1 MSKVVL
7 LLPTSPLICSK
18 AVDVSVAVSLISDTA
33 MLWLLLLFCD
43 QEEGVAEERIEC
55 EEELFSVERL
65 QGINKPSQCF
75 IRIQIGSG
83 ECEVP
88 GP

>member
-1 MSKVVL
+1 MALVVVL
-7 LLPTSPLICSK
+7 RSGRRSSRGE
-18 AVDVSVAVSLISDTA
+18 D
-33 MLWLLLLFCD
+33 
-43 QEEGVAEERIEC
+43 RIEC